1 MNITTALRSGQP
13 LIWMPTKEIPRVV
26 DDIITQT
33 QVLFGGSDTSIYY
46 THGLEGLLQITPD
59 KKLEVWGTFVEET
72 SGPVNAKPIFQSDS
86 ALLELINKKSNA
98 VLIMTGTAKLL
109 EGLTPFMI
117 ELARNYRESF
127 KNNEIYTGL
136 RICFIAPHDETI
148 PSGLIDLATY
158 VETETPDAPQM
169 SALISYLVNNLEVKC
184 DDEAHLVRASL
195 GLTESEFI
203 RACLKSID
211 EHGMLNAQAVENTRK
226 ENFKR
231 NSMIDVG
238 KPKLTLDDIGGLDYA
253 KKLIKHMAW
262 AQLNREDANKLD
274 IPIMHKILLVG
285 VPGTGKSAICE
296 ATASELNQDL
306 ARIGMGKVF
315 DKFIGESE
323 RKAREMFKQLKI
335 MSPIVAWIDEYGRD
349 IGVGDYQGDAGTSS
363 RVQAEFLT
371 NIQELEEDTTLM
383 MAANR
388 IDQLS
393 PEILRAGRVDKILF
407 VGFPTHIERLQIL
420 RVHLG
425 TRYEEFDLEKLA
437 ERTITFTGAEIK
449 GLIRETKVKVS
460 IDERRPITTDD
471 LTEEIPKQRN
481 RQWIR
486 HADSVR
492 VMYETAVKEWDWAS
506 TEQKDEADQVLHALK
521 SPVRT
526 SENTSAKART
536 LST

>member
-26 DDIITQT
+26 DEIIRETEN
-33 QVLFGGSDTSIYY
+33 LFTDTGTSVYY
-46 THGLEGLLQITPD
+46 THGLDGLLEIN
-59 KKLEVWGTFVEET
+59 KANKLEVWGTFIEET
-72 SGPVNAKPIFQSDS
+72 SAPPDAKPIFQPDS
-86 ALLELINKKSNA
+86 ALVEIINKKRDA
-98 VLIMTGTAKLL
+98 VLIMTGTAKLI
-109 EGLTPFMI
+109 EGLIPFMI
-117 ELARNYRESF
+117 ELARRYRESF
-127 KNNEIYTGL
+127 HKNEIYNGL
-136 RICFIAPHDETI
+136 RICFITAHDETI
-148 PSGLIDLATY
+148 PSALSDLATY
-158 VETETPDAPQM
+158 VEVETPDAPQM
-169 SALISYLVNNLEVKC
+169 AGMVSYLVNNLNVEC
-184 DDEAHLVRASL
+184 DDEAHLIQASL

-211 EHGMLNAQAVENTRK
+211 EFGMLKAHEVEKTRK

-238 KPKLTLDDIGGLDYA
+238 KPKLTMDDIGGLDYA
-253 KKLIKHMAW
+253 KKLIRHMAW
-262 AQLNREDANKLD
+262 AQLNREEARELD

-296 ATASELNQDL
+296 ATASELKQDL

-323 RKAREMFKQLKI
+323 RKAREMFKQLKM
-335 MSPIVAWIDEYGRD
+335 MSPIVGWIDEYGRD

-371 NIQELEEDTTLM
+371 NIQELQEDTTLM

-407 VGFPTHIERLQIL
+407 VGFPTDVERAQIL
-420 RVHLG
+420 KVHLG
-425 TRYEEFDLEKLA
+425 DRHEEFDLVALA
-437 ERTITFTGAEIK
+437 ERTRTFTGAEIK

-460 IDERRPITTDD
+460 IDERRRITTQD
-471 LTEEIPKQRN
+471 LVEEIPKQRN

-486 HADSVR
+486 HPDSVR

-506 TEQKDEADQVLHALK
+506 TEQKDEADLVLQALK

-526 SENTSAKART
+526 SENTNAKART
-536 LST
+536 ITT